1 MAMSEPLDR
10 GQARAENRKDR
21 RVPPRHP
28 AGLARGQEI
37 VTMHGGLVER
47 LYGGLII
54 RRTWFNSTA
63 RNQEL
68 LAAAVGPNYGLTGF

>member
-1 MAMSEPLDR
+1 MSEPLDR
-10 GQARAENRKDR
+10 GQAR
-21 RVPPRHP
+21 

>member
-21 RVPPRHP
+21 
-28 AGLARGQEI
+28 LARGQEI